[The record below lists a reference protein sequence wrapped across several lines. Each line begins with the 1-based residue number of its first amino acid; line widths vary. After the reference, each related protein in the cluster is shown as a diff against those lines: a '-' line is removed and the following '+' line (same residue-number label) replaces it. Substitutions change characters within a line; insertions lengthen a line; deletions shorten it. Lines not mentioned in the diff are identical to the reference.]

1 MDRASVKL
9 PCRSPN
15 GTVCGVESPRVA
27 TSFGVLIAEMRSAV
41 RFGPGWTEIGTFD
54 LAAGEVS
61 LSVSDRTEAN
71 VVIVDAIR
79 WYPLDE
85 VDE

>member
-1 MDRASVKL
+1 
-9 PCRSPN
+9 
-15 GTVCGVESPRVA
+15 
-27 TSFGVLIAEMRSAV
+27 MR
-41 RFGPGWTEIGTFD
+41 RCTRRYGWFGPGWTEISAFD

-61 LSVSDRTEAN
+61 LGVSDRTEAN
-71 VVIVDAIR
+71 VAIVDAIR